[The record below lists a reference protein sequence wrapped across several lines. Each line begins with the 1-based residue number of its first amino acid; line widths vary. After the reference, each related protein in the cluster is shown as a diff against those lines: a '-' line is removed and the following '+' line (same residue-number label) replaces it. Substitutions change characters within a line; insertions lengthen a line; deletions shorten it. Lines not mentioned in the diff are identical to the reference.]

1 MILKIMGST
10 EHKKTVPSRLKVGI
24 LTISTT
30 RTIADDTSGQWI
42 KRQAEK
48 ERHTVV
54 AQRVVT
60 DNVNAIRET
69 LCEVINN
76 AGPQLVILTGG
87 TGLAEKDVTIEAVRP
102 LFKKELTAFG
112 PVVAQLS
119 FEQIDSAA
127 IMSRATAGIVGK
139 SIVFCIPGSLEAC
152 KLICGNLIFPEAG
165 HLVKHLS
172 E

>member
-1 MILKIMGST
+1 MST
-10 EHKKTVPSRLKVGI
+10 KAHKRQAPSRLKVGI

-30 RTIADDTSGQWI
+30 RTIDNDISGQWI

-54 AQRVVT
+54 CHRVVT
-60 DNVNAIRET
+60 DNISAIRGA
-69 LCEVINN
+69 LCAAMNEF
-76 AGPQLVILTGG
+76 GPQLIILSGG
-87 TGLAEKDVTIEAVRP
+87 TGMAGKDVTIEAVRP
-102 LFKKELTAFG
+102 LFRKELAAFG

-127 IMSRATAGIVGK
+127 ILSRATAGIVGK
-139 SIVFCIPGSLEAC
+139 AVVFCIPGSKDAC
-152 KLICGNLIFPEAG
+152 QLICRALIFPEAG
-165 HLVKHLS
+165 HLVKHLK